1 MQACKSSD
9 DFKLGVKK
17 IVQDLLETSRLLE
30 TEMNAAWKSN
40 AEWCG
45 ETRRLNALLKD
56 VASRSNGEDPAMQI
70 ILNELGT
77 PKTVAEPSNE

>member
-1 MQACKSSD
+1 MKTETTRTNQAAARALAALQACKSSD

-30 TEMNAAWKSN
+30 TEMNTAWKSN

-45 ETRRLNALLKD
+45 ETLELAICKFALKLF
-56 VASRSNGEDPAMQI
+56 
-70 ILNELGT
+70 
-77 PKTVAEPSNE
+77 